1 MIIRPVNRDEADAV
15 GQLWFELVTYHRI
28 LSDMMPMPAEDGAE
42 RYAARIRWSVDD
54 NHVQTFVAEVNGQ
67 LVGYVYGTVVDLL
80 PEMFQDERA
89 GIVGDIFVKSEQRS
103 KGIGTALMNAMK
115 DWFKLRGVTH
125 YEWYVAAMNEQGIRF
140 WEKTMGG
147 KKVMIRMRANVD

>member
-1 MIIRPVNRDEADAV
+1 MIIRPVKREEVDEV
-15 GQLWFELVTYHRI
+15 GKLWFELVTYHRD
-28 LSDMMPMPAEDGAE
+28 LSDMMPIPAEDGAE

-54 NHVQTFVAEVNGQ
+54 NHVQTFVAEDEGK

-80 PEMFQDERA
+80 PEMFKDERA
-89 GIVGDIFVKSEQRS
+89 GIVGDIYVSADKRS
-103 KGIGTALMNAMK
+103 TGVGTALMDAMK

-140 WEKTMGG
+140 WEKTMRGTQ
-147 KKVMIRMRANVD
+147 VMIRMRANVD